1 MESLKLKEERAT
13 LIENMDALVNLAKDE
28 KRDLT
33 EDESNQFDG
42 FDSEIKMIDKK
53 IERFEKLENLNA
65 TIASKSTSTTPKD
78 SSKELRNYSFQDAMK
93 QAYSGKWKVL

>member
-13 LIENMDALVNLAKDE
+13 IIENMEALVDLAKTE

-42 FDSEIKMIDKK
+42 FDSEIKVLDKK
-53 IERFEKLENLNA
+53 N
-65 TIASKSTSTTPKD
+65 
-78 SSKELRNYSFQDAMK
+78 
-93 QAYSGKWKVL
+93 

>member
-53 IERFEKLENLNA
+53 N
-65 TIASKSTSTTPKD
+65 
-78 SSKELRNYSFQDAMK
+78 
-93 QAYSGKWKVL
+93 